1 MAAQIQEIS
10 RLFSQMDLIF
20 GLISVLNIS
29 SSLQRNNI
37 RRAQLSACAD

>member
-29 SSLQRNNI
+29 SSL
-37 RRAQLSACAD
+37 